1 MSNFLQ
7 ERSPVFTLRQSTR
20 WWTDPH
26 YGKCKACCLWYHED
40 VIPKDVDDVI
50 ATTKT
55 KYTIHVVY
63 LYPTGFNAG
72 INYQSS
78 TVVPSREQ
86 VNIQWAV
93 CRQSN
98 TTAIAEAWG
107 CLDHRFDL
115 M

>member
-1 MSNFLQ
+1 M
-7 ERSPVFTLRQSTR
+7 
-20 WWTDPH
+20 
-26 YGKCKACCLWYHED
+26 
-40 VIPKDVDDVI
+40 IPKDVDDVI

-55 KYTIHVVY
+55 KYIIHVVH
-63 LYPTGFNAG
+63 LYPTGFNEG
-72 INYQSS
+72 INYQSFI
-78 TVVPSREQ
+78 VVPSREQ

-93 CRQSN
+93 CMQNN